1 MEAKLLEPVY
11 VELDLNKIEDFED
24 LRAAFLAMNFQWKK
38 ITVSTEVIN
47 HHPRLNKLI
56 KDKK

>member
-1 MEAKLLEPVY
+1 MTAKILEPVY

-24 LRAAFLAMNFQWKK
+24 LRAAFLAMNFYWRK
-38 ITVSTEVIN
+38 ITVNTEVIN
-47 HHPRLNKLI
+47 HYPRLNKLI